1 MTTNASVKQK
11 KTFDWKRLLHRP
23 EKDYVHPYL
32 GGALLGMVLFLAI
45 LLTSN
50 GLGASGGMSRLTTAV
65 EDVIAPEHVDRTPYL
80 IKMAGGST
88 NPLDDW
94 TVPVFFGALV
104 GGAVSGIIHGR
115 FKVELNRG
123 PHVTPRV
130 RLIMAFAGG
139 AIMAY
144 GARMARGCT
153 SGQALTGG
161 ATLSVGSWVLMMC
174 IFASAYALAYFLRK
188 FWN

>member
-1 MTTNASVKQK
+1 MSVSTSAK
-11 KTFDWKRLLHRP
+11 KKPGFDWKAIFHRP
-23 EKDYVHPYL
+23 EKAYVHPYL
-32 GGALLGMVLFLAI
+32 GGALLGIVLFLAF

-50 GLGASGGMSRLTTAV
+50 GLGASGGLNRLTAAV
-65 EDVIAPEHVDRTPYL
+65 EDLIVPAHVDRTPYL
-80 IKMAGGST
+80 LKLAGGSA

-94 TVPVFFGALV
+94 TIPVMFGAMV
-104 GGAVSGIIHGR
+104 GGMISGILNGR
-115 FKVELNRG
+115 FKVELNKG
-123 PHVTPRV
+123 PNVSART
-130 RLIMAFAGG
+130 RLIMAFTGG

-153 SGQALTGG
+153 SGQALSGG